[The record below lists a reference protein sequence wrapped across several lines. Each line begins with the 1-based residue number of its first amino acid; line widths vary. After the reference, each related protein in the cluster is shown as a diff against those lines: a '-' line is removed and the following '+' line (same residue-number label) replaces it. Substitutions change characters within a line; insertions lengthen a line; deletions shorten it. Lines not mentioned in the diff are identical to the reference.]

1 MPGVTRLG
9 ACFLPA
15 GSSEERS
22 NCRQSPQSRAWLAGV
37 WEQWVCFLFNR
48 LHLGARGRACRGA
61 SGTAGISGQPAGP
74 PTRVGPPEGPAQDG
88 PTTRPRVVAGSP
100 PPVGPAAPLVALNH
114 MPWTSFASPSPSLKS
129 EPEEGRARGMG
140 TAMPLRLGR
149 AWLPRTRLLDGGVMG
164 GGMDPVLLEQP
175 SLGQAQG
182 WMCLPL

>member
-1 MPGVTRLG
+1 MCGNSGFASCSTAFTWVLG
-9 ACFLPA
+9 DGPA
-15 GSSEERS
+15 GV
-22 NCRQSPQSRAWLAGV
+22 PRALLAFQGS
-37 WEQWVCFLFNR
+37 Q
-48 LHLGARGRACRGA
+48 LGLPRGWA
-61 SGTAGISGQPAGP
+61 
-74 PTRVGPPEGPAQDG
+74 PPEGPAQDG

-114 MPWTSFASPSPSLKS
+114 MPWTPFASPSPSLKS

-140 TAMPLRLGR
+140 TATPLRLGR
-149 AWLPRTRLLDGGVMG
+149 AWLPRTHLLDGGVMG